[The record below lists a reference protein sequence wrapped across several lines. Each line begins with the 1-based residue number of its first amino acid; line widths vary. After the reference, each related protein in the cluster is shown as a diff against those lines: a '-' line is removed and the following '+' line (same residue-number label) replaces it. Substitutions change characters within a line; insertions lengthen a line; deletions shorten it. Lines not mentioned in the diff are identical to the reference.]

1 MSREISIRIENACNE
16 FWSSYSSH
24 LDTEHQVLQDQ
35 HRNRIE
41 IMIGQLEQEKSPTT
55 SKIRTMEIDSQ
66 IRRLKVQKTRSIK
79 PDRSK
84 KERLRIQLLQ
94 NLSQK
99 YSIRCS
105 ALSNILRLNEI
116 NDDE

>member
-16 FWSSYSSH
+16 FWSRYSSH

-41 IMIGQLEQEKSPTT
+41 IMIGQLEHEKSTTT
-55 SKIRTMEIDSQ
+55 SRIRTMEIHSQ

-79 PDRSK
+79 LDRSK
-84 KERLRIQLLQ
+84 KEEFRIQLL
-94 NLSQK
+94 LDVSQK
-99 YSIRCS
+99 CSIRCS